1 MKYLFLAYRSWAIKA
16 ISKFI
21 DHNNFNY
28 KIITTTGH
36 EVNLSRFSRK
46 KLCIV
51 NYQNK
56 DKIDK
61 IINETNPDYI
71 FLIGWSWIISQKL
84 IDKFSIFCFHPS
96 DLPAYR
102 GGSPIQHQILDNVLK
117 SKMTMFQLNSKLDGG
132 PIYKKKNLNLNNSMQ
147 NIFFNLEK
155 TTFLL
160 LKDFHKNIMKK
171 KKIILYKQIL
181 KNGFVRKRIKIE
193 NSFLTFQ
200 KLIKYDYKS
209 FRNLIRSLESPY
221 PNLKLNTKQG
231 SYLIKTTNDISTK
244 PKKGYSKIKI
254 KDRKIY
260 LKLYQM

>member
-1 MKYLFLAYRSWAIKA
+1 MKYVFLAYRSWAINA

-21 DHNNFNY
+21 DHDNFNY
-28 KIITTTGH
+28 KIITIKGH
-36 EVNLSRFSRK
+36 EVNLSRFSK
-46 KLCIV
+46 KNLSII

-61 IINETNPDYI
+61 VINETNPDYV

-96 DLPAYR
+96 DLPNYR

-132 PIYKKKNLNLNNSMQ
+132 PIYKKKNLNLNTSMQ

-155 TTFLL
+155 NTFLL
-160 LKDFHKNIMKK
+160 LRDFHKNIKK
-171 KKIILYKQIL
+171 NKKIILFKQIL
-181 KNGFVRKRIKIE
+181 KNGFVKKRIKTE
-193 NSFLTFQ
+193 NSFITFQ

-209 FRNLIRSLESPY
+209 LRNLIRSLEFPY

-244 PKKGYSKIKI
+244 PKKDYSKIKI
-254 KDRKIY
+254 KDREIY
-260 LKLYQM
+260 LKLYCR